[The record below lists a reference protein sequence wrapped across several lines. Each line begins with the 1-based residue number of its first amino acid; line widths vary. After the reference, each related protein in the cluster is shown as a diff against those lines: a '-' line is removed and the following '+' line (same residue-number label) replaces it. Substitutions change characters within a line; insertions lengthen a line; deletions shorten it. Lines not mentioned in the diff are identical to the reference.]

1 MTEIH
6 EKEECV
12 KCGESLDVVAKTE
25 DRKPCPKC
33 NSTARKR
40 TVVANEKIVIKQS
53 GEFIHSG
60 IKTKVSYPLL
70 IISFIVVF
78 VGSFSVYYIFNSE
91 LSVIVGLVFGLVAW
105 FVGKDAIDKRSFR
118 NSSKF

>member
-12 KCGESLDVVAKTE
+12 KCGEPLEVVAKAE
-25 DRKPCPKC
+25 DRTPCPKC
-33 NSTARKR
+33 KSTGRKR
-40 TVVANEKIVIKQS
+40 TMVANEKRVIKQS
-53 GEFIHSG
+53 GEYIHSG
-60 IKTKVSYPLL
+60 TKTKISYPLL
-70 IISFIVVF
+70 ITSFIVVM

-91 LSVIVGLVFGLVAW
+91 LSVIVGIIFGLVAW

-118 NSSKF
+118 NSSK